1 MDLKQISTNIKK
13 SNIYINISK
22 VGELKDW
29 FINQK
34 IFNQTQDKI
43 EINKN
48 YKDYFIVENYKGTQ
62 TIKYKSN
69 ILELLNKNSIFGVG
83 K

>member
-34 IFNQTQDKI
+34 IEIVIFNMSLR
-43 EINKN
+43 
-48 YKDYFIVENYKGTQ
+48 GG
-62 TIKYKSN
+62 
-69 ILELLNKNSIFGVG
+69 LLLFPTKQSPYN
-83 K
+83 